1 VRDQTGFIR
10 RTLAA
15 QGREVTCSTGD
26 HGAATRPT
34 RDRFSARRPGV
45 HRPAD
50 TRELIQLAVPLSQRR
65 LIPHH
70 PPPLLLK
77 IIRPVA
83 GEPRAFGF
91 HLVDA
96 RLHSVQH
103 GAHRAGDRRYLPVV
117 PVSPRDHRPGRGHR
131 GDPVRR
137 TVHPGVGAGERL
149 NEHVTGRPFPSV
161 RGRHE
166 VLREALEVI
175 RLLWQGGYQSYEGK
189 HLQLEDARIFD
200 LPETLPLIAVAAS
213 GLPSIAIAAESGDG
227 LFATEPDADLV
238 QSYRSAGSAAS
249 TGPCYGEVPLAW
261 APDADIAAQAVL
273 ETTRWALTG
282 WKVMM
287 SELPNPANSPRPT
300 RRGHHDRDHRRHQGL
315 VRVWPGCGPPPGG
328 GPAVRRR
335 WLDHLVLQNAG
346 PDPDGFISFFT
357 DELSKPLRA
366 LTPGR
371 AA

>member
-1 VRDQTGFIR
+1 
-10 RTLAA
+10 
-15 QGREVTCSTGD
+15 
-26 HGAATRPT
+26 
-34 RDRFSARRPGV
+34 
-45 HRPAD
+45 
-50 TRELIQLAVPLSQRR
+50 
-65 LIPHH
+65 
-70 PPPLLLK
+70 
-77 IIRPVA
+77 VA

-249 TGPCYGEVPLAW
+249 TGPCYGEVSLAW

-282 WKVMM
+282 WKVM
-287 SELPNPANSPRPT
+287 SELPNPANFAAATTTVTTDDIKAQFACGPDADRHLEVAQQFVDAGLITSSCRMPALTRTASSASSLTSCPSPSGPSPRAAPLNLRHCQT
-300 RRGHHDRDHRRHQGL
+300 RGFRWPAPVRRG
-315 VRVWPGCGPPPGG
+315 PP
-328 GPAVRRR
+328 
-335 WLDHLVLQNAG
+335 
-346 PDPDGFISFFT
+346 
-357 DELSKPLRA
+357 
-366 LTPGR
+366 
-371 AA
+371 